1 MGRIAQAVSEKWP
14 SFANTMTEEEAKAR
28 LEAMHLQPWQIQ
40 LAQGIARSIGPSIGV
55 RF

>member
-1 MGRIAQAVSEKWP
+1 MGRIAQTAAAQWP
-14 SFANTMTEEEAKAR
+14 SVAGTMTEEEAKAR